1 MELHL
6 PRFFKACNP
15 AKTLDMGNPE
25 DHPYYI
31 DFSAVTDLGHRSH
44 PRLARGEPVHP
55 RPRRRRHLTP

>member
-31 DFSAVTDLGHRSH
+31 DFSAVRGGKIIEALGRTIT
-44 PRLARGEPVHP
+44 RLSPDEP
-55 RPRRRRHLTP
+55 T